1 MNLRKTLTVARW
13 EYLEKVKSKA
23 FLIGLFLTPTLML
36 GFGVL
41 PGLFA
46 SKERDTTTAIGVV
59 DLTGRLGVR
68 FAERMGGAYLLAD
81 SLPAYIVRP
90 IAHTPGSDPARAIED
105 ARARVAGGEIEGF
118 LIIRSVEPSD
128 SMMEYRGTNVGDFRL
143 GMRIEET
150 VRQMVRER
158 RLAELG
164 LQPTVLRELSADVQ
178 VRSVKVKGSGEVEGD
193 ADFSSQFIRAYSF
206 LMLLFLLI
214 LTSGQMLVRSV
225 MEEKANRI
233 VEVLVS
239 SASTTELMAGKVVGL
254 AALGLTQMA
263 FWALLAVAVSLRIG
277 LPVFDPLQGV
287 LLLVYFVLG
296 YLLYAAV
303 FIGLGSP
310 VSTEQEAQQTTSYLV
325 LVLLFPLM
333 LAIPALQNPDALWL
347 KVLSYVPLL
356 TPTMMALRVSI
367 SDPSAAEIASTILL
381 LLASVWGGMWVAGRI
396 FRVAILSTGKRPAL
410 REILRWITSG

>member
-23 FLIGLFLTPTLML
+23 FLIGLFLTPMLMF

-59 DLTGRLGVR
+59 DLTGRLGVQ
-68 FAERMGGAYLLAD
+68 FAERMGRGYMLAD
-81 SLPAYIVRP
+81 SVPAYIVRP
-90 IAHTPGSDPARAIED
+90 IAHAAGSDPAGAIEE
-105 ARARVAGGEIEGF
+105 ARARVESGEIEGF

-158 RLAELG
+158 RLEALG

-367 SDPSAAEIASTILL
+367 SDPSAAEIVSTILL
-381 LLASVWGGMWVAGRI
+381 LLVSVWGGMWVAGRI
-396 FRVAILSTGKRPAL
+396 FRVAILSVGKRPAL
-410 REILRWITSG
+410 REMLRWITSG

>member
-23 FLIGLFLTPTLML
+23 FLIGLFLTPMLML

-59 DLTGRLGVR
+59 DVTGRLGVQ
-68 FAERMGGAYLLAD
+68 FAERMGRRYMLAD
-81 SLPAYIVRP
+81 SVPAYIVRP
-90 IAHTPGSDPARAIED
+90 IAHTTGSDPARAIED
-105 ARARVAGGEIEGF
+105 ASARVASGEIEGF

-158 RLAELG
+158 RLEELG
-164 LQPTVLRELSADVQ
+164 LQPTVLKELSADVQ

-381 LLASVWGGMWVAGRI
+381 LLVSVWGGMWVAGRI
-396 FRVAILSTGKRPAL
+396 FRVAILSMGKRPAL
-410 REILRWITSG
+410 REVLRWITSG